1 MSLKS
6 ALETAKEI
14 LEGNVELN
22 EADYTDHVKLTAMKK
37 SKKDAGEDAAAR
49 RLSSGGEDPDVE
61 MTPGM
66 KGSAVSADGTTP
78 KVAEPVAKGQM
89 NRMGD
94 EEEMMDDEEEMMD
107 DEEEMMDDEEEMMD
121 DDEEEY
127 GEEEMSMPTEKGDT
141 PSAEKKKRMMKTSM
155 EGFTSLMSGEGL
167 SEEFQDK
174 ATLVFEAAVD
184 MKVDELRTSLHEE
197 FETALEEHKETL
209 ATKLDEYLSY
219 VVENWMQEN
228 QVAIDSGI
236 RSDISESF
244 MVGLKKL
251 FEQHYVTMPEESYDL
266 VEGLNNKIDSLEEK
280 LNESVEKNVELAQG
294 LVKAQCEAIYEASTS
309 DLTQADENKFRSIV
323 EKVDFSNAEEF
334 QAKLSELKES
344 FFDTADEASVVPPL
358 VEEFAESE
366 DSLQES
372 INLTPSMEAYSKALS
387 RSASSDN
394 NRSYK
399 D

>member
-49 RLSSGGEDPDVE
+49 RLSSGGEDTDVE

-89 NRMGD
+89 NRMG
-94 EEEMMDDEEEMMD
+94 
-107 DEEEMMDDEEEMMD
+107 DEEEMMD

-344 FFDTADEASVVPPL
+344 FFDTADEASVVTPL

>member
-49 RLSSGGEDPDVE
+49 RLSSGGEDTDVE

-94 EEEMMDDEEEMMD
+94 EEEMMDA
-107 DEEEMMDDEEEMMD
+107 EEEMMDDEEEMMD

-344 FFDTADEASVVPPL
+344 FFDTADEASVVTPL

>member
-1 MSLKS
+1 
-6 ALETAKEI
+6 
-14 LEGNVELN
+14 
-22 EADYTDHVKLTAMKK
+22 
-37 SKKDAGEDAAAR
+37 
-49 RLSSGGEDPDVE
+49 
-61 MTPGM
+61 
-66 KGSAVSADGTTP
+66 
-78 KVAEPVAKGQM
+78 
-89 NRMGD
+89 
-94 EEEMMDDEEEMMD
+94 
-107 DEEEMMDDEEEMMD
+107 
-121 DDEEEY
+121 
-127 GEEEMSMPTEKGDT
+127 
-141 PSAEKKKRMMKTSM
+141 
-155 EGFTSLMSGEGL
+155 MSGEGL

-184 MKVDELRTSLHEE
+184 MKVDELRSSLHEE

-244 MVGLKKL
+244 MVGLKRL

-344 FFDTADEASVVPPL
+344 FFDTADEASVVTPL

-387 RSASSDN
+387 RSASSDK

>member
-49 RLSSGGEDPDVE
+49 RLSSGGEDTDVE

-89 NRMGD
+89 NRMG
-94 EEEMMDDEEEMMD
+94 DEEEMMD

-344 FFDTADEASVVPPL
+344 FFDTADEASVVTPL

>member
-49 RLSSGGEDPDVE
+49 RLSSGGEDTDVE

-94 EEEMMDDEEEMMD
+94 EEEMMDDE
-107 DEEEMMDDEEEMMD
+107 
-121 DDEEEY
+121 EEEY

-344 FFDTADEASVVPPL
+344 FFDTADEASVVTPL